1 MKFDVKKVED
11 LLYDS
16 VFSVLDHDNKFQF
29 YGIFKSVKPNEL
41 TFHITGPAVVSK
53 IYGIY
58 TFPAGSHFTLYKLR
72 LDADNKQW
80 VFTPNNDIYWKDIME
95 KDDKEKKEM
104 KADVWR
110 DCVVKEN
117 VCVINDQIK
126 NGDTIYRIK
135 TDTIDIK
142 GKMTIMDTSYS
153 CISVKFDNSCE
164 RSEELIVEIT
174 PDMRVFKIDSQN
186 DPGILVQHQ
195 KCKFNPELRVGKLYW
210 IVNDDLQFQY
220 IMHVR
225 SITENSVDFNII
237 NTIEEFDNT
246 SSIKII
252 GKSFDITE
260 LLEYKFKEI

>member
-1 MKFDVKKVED
+1 MKFDVTKVEG

-16 VFSVLDHDNKFQF
+16 VFSVLDHDNKFHF
-29 YGIFKSVKPNEL
+29 YGIFKSVKPDEL
-41 TFHITGPAVVSK
+41 TFHITGSAVGSK
-53 IYGIY
+53 SHGIY
-58 TFPAGSHFTLYKLR
+58 TFPAGSHFTLYKMKK
-72 LDADNKQW
+72 DDDNKQW
-80 VFTPNNDIYWKDIME
+80 VFTPNGVYWTDVME
-95 KDDKEKKEM
+95 KDNNEKKEM

-117 VCVINDQIK
+117 EWVINDKIK

-142 GKMTIMDTSYS
+142 GKMTIMNTGHS

-195 KCKFNPELRVGKLYW
+195 KCKFNPDLCVGKLYW

-225 SITENSVDFNII
+225 SITDNSVDFNII
-237 NTIEEFDNT
+237 NTPKEIDNT